1 MDIFDWLTLAEWLA
15 VMRIGLGLWW
25 LESVRHKNL
34 RDFVAG
40 GSMGWVDSLTKD
52 HPVPAFAN
60 TVRSLS
66 LSSPRRRQVTSWLVV
81 LGEFAVGLSLV
92 LGFLTPVG
100 LAVGF
105 FLNLNYFLLAG
116 VPGDYG
122 EQGQNLMMMLMGV
135 VLFATGAWE
144 TWSLDHL
151 LLGWG

>member
-1 MDIFDWLTLAEWLA
+1 MDIFDWLTYPEWLA

-34 RDFVAG
+34 RDFVGG

-52 HPVPAFAN
+52 HPIPAFAN
-60 TVRSLS
+60 MVRAMS
-66 LSSPRRRQVTSWLVV
+66 LSSPTRRRVTSWLVV
-81 LGEFAVGLSLV
+81 LGEFSVGVSLA

-100 LAVGF
+100 LVVAV

-122 EQGQNLMMMLMGV
+122 EQGQNLMMILMSV

-144 TWSLDHL
+144 TWALDEL
-151 LLGWG
+151 IWAS